1 MYYVKKCVD
10 FADQDIKK
18 ITFSTM
24 EISQMDN
31 GTITK
36 VHNM

>member
-1 MYYVKKCVD
+1 MPKNLD

-24 EISQMDN
+24 EISKMDN

-36 VHNM
+36 VYL